1 MRGNHFLHHHLPQFP
16 VYLFPADI
24 AASEF
29 IEEILLKAELAWEEK
44 MDEPLPAS
52 ALAQEETYEEIIHH
66 LPVFANKL

>member
-1 MRGNHFLHHHLPQFP
+1 MLHHHLPQFP
-16 VYLFPADI
+16 VFLLFPADI